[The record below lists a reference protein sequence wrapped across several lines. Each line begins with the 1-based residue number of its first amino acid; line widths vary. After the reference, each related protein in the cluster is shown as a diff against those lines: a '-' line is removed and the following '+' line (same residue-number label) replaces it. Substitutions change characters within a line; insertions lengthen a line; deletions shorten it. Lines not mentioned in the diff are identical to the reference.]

1 MRVNPCEDVAAFRR
15 ARRICSL
22 VSFRDGNKS
31 AEWVVSALRKRR
43 EAANKVVKNQRDTAP
58 LPLFRQKQ
66 PAAVNPCKA
75 ASPRFGPA
83 VIITPMN
90 EAAPTDAPSGAH
102 VLLVDDDVEL
112 VELLR
117 AYLASD
123 GFRVSVAHDG
133 ASGVRAALVELPDIA
148 VIDVMMPGYSGIEVL
163 RRIRARSTLPVLML
177 TARGDSESRILGLE
191 LGADDYVPKPCTPR
205 ELSARLRAI
214 LRRTLS
220 KQDADKDTDG
230 DAVRIGELVLLP
242 GQRRITWADE
252 TLALTNAEFNLLE
265 VLIQKAGQ
273 VVGKDLLSEQGLGR
287 PHERYDRSIDVH
299 VSSIRRKLPPLPDGR
314 SRIQAVFRRGYQLL
328 VD

>member
-31 AEWVVSALRKRR
+31 AGWVVSALRKRR

-90 EAAPTDAPSGAH
+90 EAAPTDAPSSAH

-117 AYLASD
+117 AYLVSD

>member
-1 MRVNPCEDVAAFRR
+1 
-15 ARRICSL
+15 
-22 VSFRDGNKS
+22 
-31 AEWVVSALRKRR
+31 
-43 EAANKVVKNQRDTAP
+43 
-58 LPLFRQKQ
+58 
-66 PAAVNPCKA
+66 
-75 ASPRFGPA
+75 
-83 VIITPMN
+83 MN
-90 EAAPTDAPSGAH
+90 GAAPTDAPSGAH

-230 DAVRIGELVLLP
+230 DAVRIGVLVLLP

-299 VSSIRRKLPPLPDGR
+299 VSNIRRKLPPLPDGR

>member
-1 MRVNPCEDVAAFRR
+1 MHE
-15 ARRICSL
+15 L
-22 VSFRDGNKS
+22 VPT
-31 AEWVVSALRKRR
+31 EAL
-43 EAANKVVKNQRDTAP
+43 
-58 LPLFRQKQ
+58 
-66 PAAVNPCKA
+66 
-75 ASPRFGPA
+75 AS
-83 VIITPMN
+83 
-90 EAAPTDAPSGAH
+90 AH

-133 ASGVRAALVELPDIA
+133 ESGVRAALVELPDIA

-163 RRIRARSTLPVLML
+163 RRIRARSSLPVLML

-214 LRRTLS
+214 LRRTLP
-220 KQDADKDTDG
+220 KQDEDKATES

-242 GQRRITWADE
+242 AQRRITWADE
-252 TLALTNAEFNLLE
+252 TLPLTNAEFNLLE

-273 VVGKDLLSEQGLGR
+273 VVSKDLLSEQGLGR

-299 VSSIRRKLPPLPDGR
+299 LSSVRRKLPPLPDGR

>member
-1 MRVNPCEDVAAFRR
+1 
-15 ARRICSL
+15 
-22 VSFRDGNKS
+22 
-31 AEWVVSALRKRR
+31 
-43 EAANKVVKNQRDTAP
+43 
-58 LPLFRQKQ
+58 
-66 PAAVNPCKA
+66 
-75 ASPRFGPA
+75 
-83 VIITPMN
+83 MN
-90 EAAPTDAPSGAH
+90 EAAPTEAPSRAH

-117 AYLASD
+117 AYLVSD

-133 ASGVRAALVELPDIA
+133 ESGVRAALVELPEIA

-163 RRIRARSTLPVLML
+163 RRIRARSALPVLML

-191 LGADDYVPKPCTPR
+191 LGADDYVSKPCTPR

-214 LRRTLS
+214 LRRTLP
-220 KQDADKDTDG
+220 KQEEGKDG
-230 DAVRIGELVLLP
+230 DCVRIGELALLP

-265 VLIQKAGQ
+265 VLMQKAGQ
-273 VVGKDLLSEQGLGR
+273 VVSKDLLSEQGLGR

-299 VSSIRRKLPPLPDGR
+299 LSSIRRKLPPLPDGR